1 MFTQMVKPDA
11 KAYAQKR
18 KTFQKQVS
26 CNTEHE
32 FIILQNHSEKKSIVY
47 PSNIPSFR
55 QIWFSAKL
63 IQIREKRNT
72 NTADWRFKLSNS
84 KVILFGQENAEA
96 C

>member
-55 QIWFSAKL
+55 QI
-63 IQIREKRNT
+63 
-72 NTADWRFKLSNS
+72 
-84 KVILFGQENAEA
+84 
-96 C
+96 